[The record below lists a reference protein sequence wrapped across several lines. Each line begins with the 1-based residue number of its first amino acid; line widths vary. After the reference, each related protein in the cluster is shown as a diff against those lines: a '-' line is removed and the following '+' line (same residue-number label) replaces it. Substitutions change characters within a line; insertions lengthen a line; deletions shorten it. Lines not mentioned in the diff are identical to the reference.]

1 MNSLDRLIAALAK
14 LPGLGRKSA
23 ARLAYYLLRA
33 DPSYVRA
40 LAADLIALRERI
52 RPCAICGAYT
62 EVERC
67 DICADPS
74 RETNRVC
81 VVEQPQ
87 DVATIEATGE
97 FRGRYHVLMGV
108 LSPLDGVGPEDL
120 RIDQLLRRV
129 PEEAVQEVIVATN
142 PTVEGE
148 ATAAHRGRRGY
159 GAAAGQATQAAW
171 GGNLATRPRSAG
183 GQRPGILR
191 SAHRKP
197 GLARARPPR
206 LGVLAPYILSIRME
220 HFPDGI
226 GSVLRRPSR
235 STLMVR

>member
-1 MNSLDRLIAALAK
+1 MTSLDRVITALAK

-33 DPSYVRA
+33 DPSYVRS

-52 RPCAICGAYT
+52 RPCEVCGAYT
-62 EVERC
+62 EEERC
-67 DICADPS
+67 GICADPS
-74 RETNRVC
+74 RDRFRVC

-129 PEEAVQEVIVATN
+129 REHGVQEVIVATN

-148 ATAAHRGRRGY
+148 ATALLLARQLTDLGVVTSQLAHGLPVGSDLEYSDRLTVSRALRGRV
-159 GAAAGQATQAAW
+159 
-171 GGNLATRPRSAG
+171 
-183 GQRPGILR
+183 
-191 SAHRKP
+191 
-197 GLARARPPR
+197 R
-206 LGVLAPYILSIRME
+206 L
-220 HFPDGI
+220 DQ
-226 GSVLRRPSR
+226 
-235 STLMVR
+235 